1 MQPLMGSD
9 EQAVARLYQA
19 WFTGTI
25 LRTIVMRGSAT
36 AAELL
41 VRIFRRQRL
50 ATFLPGLQKLGI
62 GHLPAA
68 VAAAQYHYLSNALG
82 GVRVEYMYESDRKAW
97 IRYPPPRWIWSGS
110 AICAVPSEVSAAM
123 LRGWHAENGVS
134 LGNPRLGFVCNKQ
147 TVDGE
152 DALEGYF
159 CEYDRALAPE
169 ERLGFARGE
178 TAPPFDPAAAPRLS
192 PEAWPL
198 ERRQKAARNYAM
210 EYIRT
215 MLAEALD
222 FMGPGEAMHL
232 IGGAGYLIGLQF
244 YEECRRLLGVD
255 GGDAASVAA
264 FFLRMAEAQG
274 DDATAER
281 AGEDLIIAQRGSRLM
296 RGATPA
302 AVDIWNELWRGLLAA
317 HGRGFGWRMQ
327 RFSPKAGGR
336 FEWQVTAPRSLAA
349 AVRS

>member
-1 MQPLMGSD
+1 MGSD
-9 EQAVARLYQA
+9 EEAVAKLYQV
-19 WFTGTI
+19 WFTGAI

-41 VRIFRRQRL
+41 FRIFRRQRL
-50 ATFLPGLQKLGI
+50 ATFLPGLRKLGI
-62 GHLPAA
+62 DHLPAA

-82 GVRVEYMYESDRKAW
+82 GVRVEYMYESDKKAW
-97 IRYPPPRWIWSGS
+97 IRYPPPRWIWAGS
-110 AICAVPSEVSAAM
+110 AICAVPSQVSAAM

-134 LGNPRLGFVCNKQ
+134 LGNPRLGFVCTKQ

-169 ERLGFARGE
+169 ERLRFARGE
-178 TAPPFDPAAAPRLS
+178 TAPPFDPAAAPRLAAD
-192 PEAWPL
+192 AWPA

-222 FMGPGEAMHL
+222 VMDPSEAKHL

-244 YEECRRLLGVD
+244 YEECRRILGLD
-255 GGDAASVAA
+255 GGDTASFAA
-264 FFLRMAEAQG
+264 FFQRMAEAQG
-274 DDATAER
+274 DDVGIER
-281 AGEDLIIAQRGSRLM
+281 AGEDIVIAQRGSRLM
-296 RGATPA
+296 PAAEPA
-302 AVDIWNELWRGLLAA
+302 AVNIWNELWRGLLAA
-317 HGRGFGWRMQ
+317 HGREFRWTMQ
-327 RFSPKAGGR
+327 RFSAEDGGR
-336 FEWQVTAPRSLAA
+336 FEWRVSAPRSAAA